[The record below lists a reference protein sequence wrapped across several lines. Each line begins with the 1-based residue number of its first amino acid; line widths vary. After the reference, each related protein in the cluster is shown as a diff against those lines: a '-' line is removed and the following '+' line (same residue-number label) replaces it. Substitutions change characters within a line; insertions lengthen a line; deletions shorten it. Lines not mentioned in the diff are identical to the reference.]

1 MKKMCDFQILFVHLY
16 DQKTKC
22 TIMRIPFSS
31 SGILNNGRMRVFL
44 IVASI
49 LAPLSAMADKGDKWR
64 VTDQDLTVWDSPNY
78 LQKLGMIHRGYE
90 IEEIDIDG
98 DMIKFEYK
106 GQTAYVAT
114 YCCEKIA
121 SVSNAGAQEQHSES
135 VTGEAADASAET
147 SHVEVTKTASAPST
161 RKQSGTGTP
170 THEPADAQEPS
181 DGADNGEQISTIG
194 WIVMG
199 GIYAVA
205 LLQVPFMLFI
215 IVQVF
220 KFFFRWEKMRRRW
233 NRRAGA
239 PIMPERRLSDLQ
251 NPFKLVSNYSTTK
264 LLYGKRAAKVQL
276 CWIILSYAIIVYTV
290 LLSLA
295 LLVYYL
301 MFRVALGF
309 LSSGG
314 RSGGSSSSDSEL
326 DNQQATDVYGN
337 SVNVHR
343 YPNGQMMDD
352 NGNSYSKSGSGLRRD
367 SDGTTFS

>member
-1 MKKMCDFQILFVHLY
+1 
-16 DQKTKC
+16 
-22 TIMRIPFSS
+22 MRIPFSS
-31 SGILNNGRMRVFL
+31 SGILNNGQLRMFL
-44 IVASI
+44 TVAGI
-49 LAPLSAMADKGDKWR
+49 LASLSAMADKGDKWR

-90 IEEIDIDG
+90 IEEIGIDG

-106 GQTAYVAT
+106 GQTAYIAT

-121 SVSNAGAQEQHSES
+121 PGNNAGAQEQHNGSNTE
-135 VTGEAADASAET
+135 EATDASAAT
-147 SHVEVTKTASAPST
+147 SQVEVKEVASAPSAS
-161 RKQSGTGTP
+161 KQRGDGTSTQ
-170 THEPADAQEPS
+170 EQADAQEPS
-181 DGADNGEQISTIG
+181 DGADNGEQISTMG

-199 GIYAVA
+199 VIYAVA
-205 LLQVPFMLFI
+205 LLQVPFMLYI
-215 IVQVF
+215 IVQLF

-239 PIMPERRLSDLQ
+239 PIMPEKRLSDLQ

-276 CWIILSYAIIVYTV
+276 CWIILSYAIMVYTV
-290 LLSLA
+290 LISLG
-295 LLVYYL
+295 LLMYYL

-314 RSGGSSSSDSEL
+314 RSGGSSSSDSEP
-326 DNQQATDVYGN
+326 DFQQGTDVYGN